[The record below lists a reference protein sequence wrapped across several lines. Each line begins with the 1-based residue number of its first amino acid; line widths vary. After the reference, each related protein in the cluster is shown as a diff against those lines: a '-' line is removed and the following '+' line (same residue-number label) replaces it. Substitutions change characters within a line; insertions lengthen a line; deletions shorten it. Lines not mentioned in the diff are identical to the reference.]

1 MYHYNLYFYTDYSL
15 IGGSQTMKKSITVIG
30 IIAIIIVLLFVFIIN
45 SSISR
50 EQLLDK
56 VEETY
61 LQALYDEEPI
71 IYKQIKSVMKLCDS
85 RAINELSEKER
96 EELSDEVHF
105 IVKSYLDYRFETQLD
120 SMD

>member
-1 MYHYNLYFYTDYSL
+1 
-15 IGGSQTMKKSITVIG
+15 MKKSITVIG
-30 IIAIIIVLLFVFIIN
+30 IIAIIIVLLFVFMIN

-71 IYKQIKSVMKLCDS
+71 IYKQVKSVMKLCDS

-96 EELSDEVHF
+96 EELSDEVYF

>member
-1 MYHYNLYFYTDYSL
+1 
-15 IGGSQTMKKSITVIG
+15 MKKSIAVIG
-30 IIAIIIVLLFVFIIN
+30 IIAIIIVLLFVFMIN

-71 IYKQIKSVMKLCDS
+71 IYKQIKSVMKLCDP

-96 EELSDEVHF
+96 EELSDEVYF